1 MNALAGAASDLP
13 LAGAGGPLRSTAA
26 GTVTGADAADPA
38 LDLPLA
44 GGGTTFIEA
53 SAGTGKTRALTTLVA
68 RLVLEEGWPV
78 ARILVVT
85 FTRAATAELRD
96 RIRQVL
102 GTLLAAARVR
112 MAEPRSSTDG
122 EAVGPEIDSQ
132 ARGLLAAW
140 ERREGEVDFARAARR
155 LQAAMHD
162 IDRANVLTI
171 HGFCQR
177 VLTDLAFESGFPF
190 GCEAGD
196 DGGETVA
203 GEVRDFWRRRF
214 YPASMLVVRHAFES
228 GFLPDELAGWVSKRR
243 AKVGAELAGVAPP
256 AAPMETCEAA
266 WRAVFDAVRPEWERR
281 RSGFRTEILEGPWL
295 NRQRYRKAR
304 SERDLAA
311 FEALFAASEPRLPDA
326 DVVGRYGRRQLSQ
339 ACRKGCTVPANPLFD
354 AFDRLAEASRE
365 FRAACD
371 GWLRWTRR
379 EALVDVRRSV
389 RRRIRADR
397 RLAYDDLL
405 IELDDALGSAGGQ
418 RLAER
423 IRHEFPCAL
432 IDEYQDT
439 DPVQARIFTRIYG
452 GARTGSTG
460 PGGAR
465 RGESV
470 GAAGPDT
477 DREAAVAGTPGS
489 EGARRGESGGAAGPD
504 TDRGAAV
511 AGTPGSEG
519 ARRGESGG
527 AAGPDT
533 DREAAVAG
541 TPGSAQPGRDASSR
555 AETPEPG
562 RPVEDEGSGTSIRS
576 ERTLS
581 SRSHP
586 PPHEGSGTST
596 RGERAR
602 SGPFIVVGDPKQSIY
617 RFRGADVFAYL
628 AARRTARER
637 PRLGRNWRSV
647 PALVEAV
654 NAVFAGATPFVVP
667 AIEYRPVAP
676 AMGGDSPLR
685 VQCGESAGPLEFWLL
700 PDTRES
706 RFLTK
711 KEATPVVAGATA
723 NEIARFL
730 TLGARGAA
738 TIEGRALT
746 GADIAVL
753 VRTREQ
759 GRLIAGALRE
769 CGVRSIEIDDGS
781 VFHTREAEQ
790 LERLLWCVAEPG
802 RESRVRGAL
811 AGDLFGLDARALLAL
826 GDDERTWSAWTDR
839 LADWRAH
846 RESRGIGALL
856 LRLLEG
862 EGGARQ
868 LLRHRDGARRLTN
881 YRHLAELLL
890 AAETRERLSPI
901 ELAAWLNH
909 RRTDAAAR
917 DDELKLRIESDEQLV
932 RILTVHGSKGLEF
945 PVVFCPFAWDG
956 RSPERRGKS
965 PERRG
970 KVVDAVYHRDARDG
984 YREVVDLD
992 PGEAGQDAE
1001 WLEEFSE
1008 SVRLLYVALT
1018 RAKYRC
1024 VVAWGQ
1030 VHGAEH
1036 APLAWLL
1043 HRPADATAVA
1053 AADQE
1058 VAGVHP
1064 GGPADASAVVAA
1076 DQEAPDIHPG
1086 GTADT
1091 NAVAAA
1097 DQEVAGVHPGG
1108 PADAHAVAA
1117 ADQGAP
1123 DVPPGGPADAHAV
1136 AAADR
1141 EVPDVPPGGPADA
1154 HAVVAAD
1161 QGTPDV
1167 HPGGPAD
1174 ANTVVA
1180 ADQGTPDVHPG
1191 GPADANT
1198 VVAADQ
1204 EAPDADPGPAQGDA
1218 AVAGDE
1224 NGVGAAGVDTVVP
1237 SLRAVADRFA
1247 GLDAP
1252 AWLAEI
1258 DAFARRHPNAV
1269 STVELDPEPPSAH
1282 LPAHHEEP
1290 PAALAAREPR
1300 RPLRRIRSLT
1310 SFTALSAEV
1319 RPEGGTFGGS
1329 PADRG
1334 EAEVDRPD
1342 HDQHEE
1348 PADAAGGDPV
1358 VASAMAG
1365 ERTAFTFP
1373 RGPVAGSC
1381 LHRIFEG
1388 LDTAPATEADELD
1401 LDRICR
1407 DALDDFGIDDA
1418 WRPVARA
1425 MVERTRSVLLR
1436 EPGPEGADAGR
1447 GAGGH
1452 ADSGRGTD
1460 SGAAPGSGEET
1471 AKDKGAGSDITAGS
1485 GGVASGS
1492 RPIGGVAK
1500 RPSPGAGFG
1509 SDETVAKA
1517 DPDGTDAGSGL
1528 DGMGAGPGSDGT
1540 VAKVGPDGTVA
1551 GAGPSG
1557 TGNAVTAVGT
1567 DDAAATEGFR
1577 LGDSHRRLV
1586 ELEFHFPV
1594 EGFDRDRLAARMV
1607 EHGYPDPFARSGRI
1621 GTRESPPL
1629 IHGFL
1634 RGYIDLVTEHAGRWY
1649 ILDYKSNWL
1658 GPGPGD
1664 YGPEALAA
1672 AMRAGGY
1679 TLQSLIYLVA
1689 LHRYLSVR
1697 LPGYEYERHVGGAF
1711 YLFVRG
1717 IDPAAGMDRGV
1728 HFDRPTAEC
1737 LLALDDCF
1745 RGGGA

>member
-1 MNALAGAASDLP
+1 MD
-13 LAGAGGPLRSTAA
+13 
-26 GTVTGADAADPA
+26 TVTGAGAADPA

-78 ARILVVT
+78 DRILVVT

-102 GTLLAAARVR
+102 GTLLAAAKARV
-112 MAEPRSSTDG
+112 AEPRSSTEG
-122 EAVGPEIDSQ
+122 EAVGPEIDPQ
-132 ARGLLAAW
+132 ARELLAAW
-140 ERREGEVDFARAARR
+140 ERREGEVDFGRAVGR
-155 LQAAMHD
+155 LRAAMHD

-177 VLTDLAFESGFPF
+177 VLVDLAFESGFPF
-190 GCEAGD
+190 GCEVGG

-203 GEVRDFWRRRF
+203 GEVRDFWRRRL
-214 YPASMLVVRHAFES
+214 YPASMLLMRHAFES

-243 AKVGAELAGVAPP
+243 AKVGAELVGAAPP

-266 WRAVFDAVRPEWERR
+266 WRAVFDAVRSEWERH

-295 NRQRYRKAR
+295 NRQRYRKAT

-339 ACRKGCTVPANPLFD
+339 ACRKGCTAPANPLFD

-365 FRAACD
+365 LRAACD

-418 RLAER
+418 RLVER
-423 IRHEFPCAL
+423 IRHGFPCAL

-439 DPVQARIFTRIYG
+439 DPVQARIFTLIYG

-465 RGESV
+465 RGES
-470 GAAGPDT
+470 
-477 DREAAVAGTPGS
+477 
-489 EGARRGESGGAAGPD
+489 GGAAG
-504 TDRGAAV
+504 
-511 AGTPGSEG
+511 S
-519 ARRGESGG
+519 
-527 AAGPDT
+527 DT

-555 AETPEPG
+555 AEAPEPG
-562 RPVEDEGSGTSIRS
+562 RPVEDEDSGTPIRS
-576 ERTLS
+576 ERTSS
-581 SRSHP
+581 SRPHP

-602 SGPFIVVGDPKQSIY
+602 PGPFIVVGDPKQSIY
-617 RFRGADVFAYL
+617 RFRGADVFACL

-637 PRLGRNWRSV
+637 PRLDRNWRSV

-654 NAVFAGATPFVVP
+654 NAVFAGTMPFVVP

-700 PDTRES
+700 PRTRES

-769 CGVRSIEIDDGS
+769 RGVRSIEIDDGS

-811 AGDLFGLDARALLAL
+811 AGDLFGLDARVLLAL
-826 GDDERTWSAWTDR
+826 GDDERTWSAWADR

-868 LLRHRDGARRLTN
+868 LLRRRDGARRLTN

-890 AAETRERLSPI
+890 VAETRERLSPI

-909 RRTDAAAR
+909 RRTDTAAR

-1043 HRPADATAVA
+1043 HRPA
-1053 AADQE
+1053 
-1058 VAGVHP
+1058 
-1064 GGPADASAVVAA
+1064 
-1076 DQEAPDIHPG
+1076 APD
-1086 GTADT
+1086 A
-1091 NAVAAA
+1091 N
-1097 DQEVAGVHPGG
+1097 
-1108 PADAHAVAA
+1108 AVAA

-1141 EVPDVPPGGPADA
+1141 EVPDVPPGGPSDATAVVAADQGAPGVPPGGPADA
-1154 HAVVAAD
+1154 HAVAAADREVPDVPPGGPSDATAVVAAD

-1167 HPGGPAD
+1167 HPGGPSD
-1174 ANTVVA
+1174 AHAVVA

-1258 DAFARRHPNAV
+1258 DAFARRHPDAV

-1500 RPSPGAGFG
+1500 RPSPGAGSGSEGTDAGSG
-1509 SDETVAKA
+1509 SDGTGAGADPDGTGAGSGSEGTDAGSGSDGTGAGA